1 MKKVLTFFSF
11 LVLTFLLVGCTNNS
25 AVPAASSED
34 VSGVMVELGAD
45 SPAWGDSTQV
55 ICNNGDIYKKFKNV
69 DFAYLM
75 GQAPA
80 KELKSLRK
88 DLGGNTIHYNKY
100 HDDPNAFD
108 DEVTLTLDYVTSN
121 PAVDIDD
128 DKYAKVSRKAQK
140 IIKENE
146 DYFALNIK
154 KTSRIDFLVE
164 WRDSAKLSF
173 AELIG
178 DRFDIRINVSDLN
191 DEQRGIIQR
200 MERDYKEKGLNTI
213 ISEYTIREKD
223 SILTLKLY
231 GDFFSITTWPKI
243 NLTMDALISK
253 FSFDPS
259 EVKALKGDGDFS
271 SVDLTKVTDQ
281 QSIEDIKN
289 RQLSNF
295 RLLWSEGE
303 RHKVGEFLLQL
314 GFKKVSS
321 KQICE

>member
-1 MKKVLTFFSF
+1 MKKVLSFFSF
-11 LVLTFLLVGCTNNS
+11 LLLTFLLVGCTNNS
-25 AVPAASSED
+25 SAPADSSED
-34 VSGVMVELGAD
+34 TSGIMVELGAD

-55 ICNNGDIYKKFKNV
+55 ICNNGAIYKKFKNV

-75 GQAPA
+75 GQTSA
-80 KELKSLRK
+80 KDLKGLKK
-88 DLGGNTIHYNKY
+88 DLGEDTMHYEKY

-108 DEVTLTLDYVTSN
+108 DEVTVTLDYVTSN
-121 PAVDIDD
+121 PAVEIDD
-128 DKYAKVSRKAQK
+128 DTYAIFSRKIQEIVK
-140 IIKENE
+140 KNE

-173 AELIG
+173 TELIG
-178 DRFDIRINVSDLN
+178 DKFDITIDVVDLN
-191 DEQRGIIQR
+191 DEQQGIIKK

-213 ISEYTIREKD
+213 ISEYTIREND

-243 NLTMDALISK
+243 NLTMDTLISK
-253 FSFDPS
+253 FNFDPA

-271 SVDLTKVTDQ
+271 SVGLTEVTDQ

-289 RQLSNF
+289 HQLGNF
-295 RLLWSEGE
+295 RLLWPDGD

-314 GFKKVSS
+314 GFKKVPSE
-321 KQICE
+321 QICE